1 MIVNM
6 VDLIEKDQYVYECG
20 ECKHAFKAVEIK
32 LVDPPKDISDV
43 APNRGV
49 MVMCVDKDGVVEP
62 KHNPTKEAGDK
73 LIACPK
79 CGKPHP
85 EGFNLRGL
93 RR

>member
-1 MIVNM
+1 MTVNM
-6 VDLIEKDQYVYECG
+6 IDLIEKDQYVYECD
-20 ECKHAFKAVEIK
+20 ECKHAFKASEIK
-32 LVDPPKDISDV
+32 LVDPPKDIATIS
-43 APNRGV
+43 PNRGV
-49 MVMCVDKDGVVEP
+49 MIMSVDKNGVIELKHDP
-62 KHNPTKEAGDK
+62 KKEDGDK